1 MHLFA
6 CSACRLARSL
16 TSGRRQSHRSALRH
30 LIPLA
35 GAAGLMIL
43 VSACA
48 SGSPHPANATGA
60 QPQHTTKAAAAASP
74 RAAATAASPPAPT
87 ASPPTT
93 SSPGTTGSTG
103 TTSSTP
109 PAYTGPDFTTAQ
121 AAMAYL
127 AAAYNSDDTT
137 AMHAVTTSQ
146 AFTALLAMHSS
157 DVNLQVGS
165 CTARAQ
171 GDYICSFRY
180 TYAYTTASGQNSQT
194 RSAMAIVA
202 PALNPGWYMY
212 NFIFGCD

>member
-1 MHLFA
+1 MRLFA
-6 CSACRLARSL
+6 CSACRLARGL
-16 TSGRRQSHRSALRH
+16 ISGRRQSHLSALRH

-74 RAAATAASPPAPT
+74 RAPATAASPPAPT
-87 ASPPTT
+87 ASSTT
-93 SSPGTTGSTG
+93 GSPGTTGSTG

-157 DVNLQVGS
+157 DVNLQLGS
-165 CTARAQ
+165 CAARAQ

-180 TYAYTTASGQNSQT
+180 TYTYTTASGQNSQA
-194 RSAMAIVA
+194 RSAMVA
-202 PALNPGWYMY
+202 PALNRSGAITAVPSGS
-212 NFIFGCD
+212 NA